1 MSCGIYKITNLI
13 NNKIYIGQSSIIE
26 LRWST
31 EKAGNCGKKL
41 KNAFLKYGTENFKFE
56 IIEECSQEELNEK
69 EMFYIKK
76 FNSVQEGYNIT
87 LGGEGYR
94 LYENSEENRKQ
105 KLKEYR
111 IKNKEYYSLLSKQY
125 RKEHLEEIKQY
136 EKEYRENNTD
146 KIKTYRKENKQHLK
160 ELNVQQYKK
169 DKDIICFF
177 ENEFINYNA
186 LRAKLI
192 YRTGSGKDAKNY
204 IVKFQ
209 LTKVKLN
216 CIIAEKILNKQVSPN
231 LAN

>member
-13 NNKIYIGQSSIIE
+13 NNKIYIGQSSMIE

-76 FNSVQEGYNIT
+76 FNSVQKGYNIT
-87 LGGEGYR
+87 LGGEGHR

-105 KLKEYR
+105 KRKEYR
-111 IKNKEYYSLLSKQY
+111 IKHKEYYAFLYRQY
-125 RKEHLEEIKQY
+125 RKQHLEEIKQY
-136 EKEYRENNTD
+136 EKEYRESNAD

-160 ELNVQQYKK
+160 ELNIQQYRK

-177 ENEFINYNA
+177 EDEFINYNA

-192 YRTGSGKDAKNY
+192 YRTGSGKLAKNY

-209 LTKVKLN
+209 LTKK
-216 CIIAEKILNKQVSPN
+216 
-231 LAN
+231 